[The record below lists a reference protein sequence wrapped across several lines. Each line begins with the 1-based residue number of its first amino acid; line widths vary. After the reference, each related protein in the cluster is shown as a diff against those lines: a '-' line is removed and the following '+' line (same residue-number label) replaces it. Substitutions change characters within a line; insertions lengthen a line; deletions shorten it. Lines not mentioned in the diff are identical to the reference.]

1 MPTASEQ
8 GFVEESEFQNLEIGQ
23 QLEINGKP
31 EFLEPTDSRKYST
44 VVIPTENGKMSS
56 TSKTVIGQLKS
67 DNPKSVGK
75 LVEAALDKKSTL
87 TVWVVKNVNPDNG
100 NVGYKLSIF
109 KPKN

>member
-1 MPTASEQ
+1 MPTASEH
-8 GFVEESEFQNLEIGQ
+8 GLVEESEFQNLEIGQ
-23 QLEINGKP
+23 QLEITGLP
-31 EFLEPTDSRKYST
+31 EFQEPTETRKYPT

-75 LVEAALDKKSTL
+75 LIEAALDKKSTL